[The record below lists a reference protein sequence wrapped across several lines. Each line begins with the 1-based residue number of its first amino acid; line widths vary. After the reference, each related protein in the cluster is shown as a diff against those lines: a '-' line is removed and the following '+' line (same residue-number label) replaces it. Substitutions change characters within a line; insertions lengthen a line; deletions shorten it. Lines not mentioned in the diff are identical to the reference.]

1 MGPARI
7 AGRLGLHPS
16 TVYRVLTRYRRP
28 RLAHLDRG
36 TGCPIRRCKH
46 DQPGD
51 LIHLDV
57 KKLGNIPDGGGRR
70 TVGPH
75 TGGMNARATTTA
87 RKNSHPIL
95 GDGFLHTLQLSPR
108 SLHAGWA
115 ARTLLSS
122 LCPL

>member
-1 MGPARI
+1 
-7 AGRLGLHPS
+7 
-16 TVYRVLTRYRRP
+16 VYRVLTRYRCP

-57 KKLGNIPDGGGRR
+57 KKLGNIPDGGGR
-70 TVGPH
+70 H
-75 TGGMNARATTTA
+75 TGGHERPRHHHGAQEQS
-87 RKNSHPIL
+87 SHPR
-95 GDGFLHTLQLSPR
+95 DGFLHTLQPAPR
-108 SLHAGWA
+108 SLHAGWV